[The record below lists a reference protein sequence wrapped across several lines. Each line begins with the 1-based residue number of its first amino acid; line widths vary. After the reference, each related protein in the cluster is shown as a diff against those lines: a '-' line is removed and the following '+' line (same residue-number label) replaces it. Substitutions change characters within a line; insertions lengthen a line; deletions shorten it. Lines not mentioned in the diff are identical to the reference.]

1 MMGEKRVQNA
11 AHATR
16 RDIGI
21 AVAGKTIYS
30 CPALGDR
37 PNGRRLVGLSC
48 EGGAEG
54 DSSTAVPKLIRRSLF
69 SVGRAVTAAQLVAL
83 ALGVVACGAERSG
96 DKSDTTR
103 PATRDPSASTLGKYV
118 PEVEEGLGASV
129 AILIDNSGS
138 MEERAKGD
146 RRRKYVVAREAI
158 EAMLAST
165 DSFVARQP
173 DFPINVGLYR
183 FSSRV
188 RVMVPVSRYDRPAL
202 VAALDSMPEPD
213 GGTAIGDAMEKAR
226 EDLYRAGTFRK
237 YILVVTDGENTE
249 GTSPKRV
256 AREIAQRSEGA
267 VRMYFVAFD
276 VDADRFEF
284 VREVRGEVVGAS
296 NGDAL
301 RARLDEI
308 YRGKILSEA
317 VDVGETLP
325 AAADSI
331 QRDSAVPPPPPPP
344 SARKDT
350 RP

>member
-1 MMGEKRVQNA
+1 MGRLNA
-11 AHATR
+11 LSALQR
-16 RDIGI
+16 NI
-21 AVAGKTIYS
+21 ALAGVA
-30 CPALGDR
+30 A
-37 PNGRRLVGLSC
+37 
-48 EGGAEG
+48 
-54 DSSTAVPKLIRRSLF
+54 LF
-69 SVGRAVTAAQLVAL
+69 SATAGACGSRSRDDARDSARAAADTGAL
-83 ALGVVACGAERSG
+83 A
-96 DKSDTTR
+96 D
-103 PATRDPSASTLGKYV
+103 KYV

-138 MEERAKGD
+138 MEDRAKGD
-146 RRRKYVVAREAI
+146 KRRKYVVAREAL

-188 RVMVPVSRYDRPAL
+188 RPMVPVSRYDRARL
-202 VAALDSMPEPD
+202 MAALDSMPEPD
-213 GGTAIGDAMEKAR
+213 GGTAIGDAMEQAR

-237 YILVVTDGENTE
+237 YILVVTDGENTQ
-249 GTSPKRV
+249 GTSPRRV
-256 AREIAQRSEGA
+256 AREIARRSEGA

-317 VDVGETLP
+317 VDAGETFP
-325 AAADSI
+325 AAAGSRSDSI
-331 QRDSAVPPPPPPP
+331 RRDSAAMQVPPPPPPP
-344 SARKDT
+344 ASARKDT
-350 RP
+350 TR

>member
-1 MMGEKRVQNA
+1 M
-11 AHATR
+11 
-16 RDIGI
+16 D
-21 AVAGKTIYS
+21 
-30 CPALGDR
+30 
-37 PNGRRLVGLSC
+37 
-48 EGGAEG
+48 
-54 DSSTAVPKLIRRSLF
+54 
-69 SVGRAVTAAQLVAL
+69 
-83 ALGVVACGAERSG
+83 
-96 DKSDTTR
+96 
-103 PATRDPSASTLGKYV
+103 KYV

-138 MEERAKGD
+138 MEKRSKGD
-146 RRRKYVVAREAI
+146 TRRKYIVAREAI

-183 FSSRV
+183 FSTRV
-188 RVMVPVSRYDRPAL
+188 RVMVPVSRYDRAAL

-237 YILVVTDGENTE
+237 YILVVTDGENTD

-325 AAADSI
+325 TAADSTR
-331 QRDSAVPPPPPPP
+331 RDSATSPRLPAP